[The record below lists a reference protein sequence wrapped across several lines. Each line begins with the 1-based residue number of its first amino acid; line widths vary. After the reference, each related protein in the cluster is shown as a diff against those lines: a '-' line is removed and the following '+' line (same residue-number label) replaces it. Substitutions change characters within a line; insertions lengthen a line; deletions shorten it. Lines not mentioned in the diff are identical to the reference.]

1 MIALYIVL
9 GILGILFLLLC
20 LPAGVYL
27 RYRSAGMFLKLVYGP
42 VRLQLLPSE
51 GGKKKKKK
59 KKPKKEKKPEKDKSK
74 KEKGSKQK
82 QENEHTPKKGGS
94 LKDLLEYAP
103 IGLDLL
109 GAIRRSLL
117 MRKLVLL
124 VNLAGSDPC
133 DLAVLYG
140 KANAGVACALPLLE
154 RAFRI
159 RQRDIQ
165 VFCDFTADSTEV
177 YAELEIVACPAR
189 LIAVVLRYGWK
200 LLRTYMKQKSKK
212 AVR

>member
-9 GILGILFLLLC
+9 GILGMLFLLLC

-27 RYRSAGMFLKLVYGP
+27 RYSAEGMSLKLVYGP
-42 VRLQLLPSE
+42 LRFQLLPSR
-51 GGKKKKKK
+51 GGKKT
-59 KKPKKEKKPEKDKSK
+59 KKEKKPGKAAPKKVKSTK
-74 KEKGSKQK
+74 PVPKV
-82 QENEHTPKKGGS
+82 EHTSPKGGK
-94 LKDLLEYAP
+94 LKDLMEYIP
-103 IGLDLL
+103 IGRNFL

-117 MRKLVLL
+117 MRRLVLL
-124 VNLAGSDPC
+124 VNLAGNDPC
-133 DLAVLYG
+133 DLALLYG
-140 KANAGVACALPLLE
+140 KANAGVACAMPLLE

-189 LIAVVLRYGWK
+189 LIAVALRYGWR
-200 LLRTYMKQKSKK
+200 LLRTFMKQKSKK
-212 AVR
+212 AVREHE